1 MRTQNVDVT
10 NFEKH
15 LTDFQS
21 YVEGKHKDANKH
33 YEDVIK
39 NIDKSIGE
47 LEKVKENFRLFV
59 RDLQLI
65 DKKAQDVSVSK
76 WTKGNLTMQQK
87 FKELEG

>member
-1 MRTQNVDVT
+1 
-10 NFEKH
+10 
-15 LTDFQS
+15 
-21 YVEGKHKDANKH
+21 
-33 YEDVIK
+33 VIK